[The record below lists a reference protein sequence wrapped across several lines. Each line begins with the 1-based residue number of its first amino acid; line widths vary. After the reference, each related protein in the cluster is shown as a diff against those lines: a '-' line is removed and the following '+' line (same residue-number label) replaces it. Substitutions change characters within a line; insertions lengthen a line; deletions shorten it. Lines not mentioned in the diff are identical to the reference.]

1 MKTLRAALLAAGLLG
16 FVAGCEED
24 WAVNFESDPPGAKCY
39 LKGRYLG
46 TTPIAAKVRIDYMP
60 PYSEAWGASAEFVF
74 PGHERAE
81 CPKLSGHEGTQF
93 TLATSAPA
101 GADFYKDRVL
111 VGVTP
116 FLHNFNWAHEVKAV
130 LPKYPKRAQGGIRVS
145 CNLTVVRISDGA
157 VVAGAIGQ
165 SPTDRLKALGE
176 GLSEKLREQMP
187 VRGEPLAVVSLR
199 NQSGTPE
206 GQALADELAD
216 KLTGALVRDGWFDVK
231 EQIGLRSILAEKDL
245 GTTDLVKSDKVREKL
260 AGLKYLVIGGVSV
273 SERRTGK

>member
-1 MKTLRAALLAAGLLG
+1 
-16 FVAGCEED
+16 
-24 WAVNFESDPPGAKCY
+24 
-39 LKGRYLG
+39 
-46 TTPIAAKVRIDYMP
+46 
-60 PYSEAWGASAEFVF
+60 
-74 PGHERAE
+74 
-81 CPKLSGHEGTQF
+81 
-93 TLATSAPA
+93 
-101 GADFYKDRVL
+101 
-111 VGVTP
+111 
-116 FLHNFNWAHEVKAV
+116 
-130 LPKYPKRAQGGIRVS
+130 
-145 CNLTVVRISDGA
+145 
-157 VVAGAIGQ
+157 
-165 SPTDRLKALGE
+165 
-176 GLSEKLREQMP
+176 MP